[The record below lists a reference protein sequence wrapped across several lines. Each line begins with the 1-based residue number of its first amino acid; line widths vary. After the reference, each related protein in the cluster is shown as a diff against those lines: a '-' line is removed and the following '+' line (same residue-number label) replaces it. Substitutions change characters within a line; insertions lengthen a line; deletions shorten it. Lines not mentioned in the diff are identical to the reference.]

1 MKACCMCVYVYVY
14 VVLFKCQF
22 LSPIPTYPELKKKKK
37 IFIKN
42 DNYVNALS
50 VADYFEYATLQCW
63 HWVVSWA
70 NLLAADD

>member
-1 MKACCMCVYVYVY
+1 M
-14 VVLFKCQF
+14 
-22 LSPIPTYPELKKKKK
+22 PIPESHTHIPKIEKKK